1 MTVELGHPWLSLIK
15 GPVSQVL
22 HMRVLVNCKWEMT
35 QCAAFIKE
43 FCCEQRTIMQSSR
56 DVQWPFMRASH
67 QPQGR
72 IEATQNTLRAY
83 CQKFGERETCKNNLI
98 VVAVSSIF
106 RTFFGIRVDLCLTND
121 SLFQCQRGNQEI
133 LFCFCKL
140 CRIHIDSSFLS
151 CQS

>member
-22 HMRVLVNCKWEMT
+22 HMRVLVNCKCEMT
-35 QCAAFIKE
+35 QFAAFNKE
-43 FCCEQRTIMQSSR
+43 FCCEQRTILQSSR
-56 DVQWPFMRASH
+56 DVQQPFMRASH

-72 IEATQNTLRAY
+72 IESTQNSLRAY
-83 CQKFGERETCKNNLI
+83 QKFSERKNCKNNLI

-151 CQS
+151 YQS